1 MNASASATLRS
12 ALFAA
17 VIASG
22 CLPGVLA
29 PASAQ
34 TAGGAEAA
42 RAVVRERNAYAA
54 GGQVRPA
61 GPVSGD
67 WVAAGGKVIVDQAI
81 GGDAML
87 AGGSVDVRAP
97 VGDDV
102 RAAGADVTIE
112 SRVEGELVAS
122 GGNITVRPSA
132 AIGRGAT
139 LHAGSVSIDG
149 RVEGDLQATARKITI
164 DGEVRG
170 NARLVGEQIELG
182 PKARIGGAVIY
193 VSSSGL
199 KKAEGAV
206 VAGTVTRE
214 NPPEPG
220 GRRWEGAAG
229 APSWVAGAMSFLA
242 LLAAGAMFLL
252 LLPRFGVAAAQR
264 VRSSPWLSLGIGFGT
279 IAALPLVAVLLFIT
293 LLGIPIG
300 IVLLALYP
308 ALWLGGFL
316 VGVLSVSRLLAAAL
330 GKEVPAGFRAGI
342 GFFALGLLM
351 TLLVASVP
359 FVGALF
365 AGLLSVAGVGALV
378 LELHGRRTG
387 PGTAAG
393 AGAPTLAPAA

>member
-1 MNASASATLRS
+1 MQESAHPILRS

-29 PASAQ
+29 PAWAQ
-34 TAGGAEAA
+34 TAGGGEAGK
-42 RAVVRERNAYAA
+42 AVVRGRNVYAA

-67 WVAAGGKVIVDQAI
+67 WVAAGGKVIVDQSI

-102 RAAGADVTIE
+102 RAAGGDVTIE

-132 AIGRGAT
+132 AIGHGAT
-139 LHAGSVSIDG
+139 FHAGSVTIDG

-164 DGEVRG
+164 DGEVKG
-170 NARLVGEQIELG
+170 NARLVGEEIELG
-182 PKARIGGAVIY
+182 PKARMGGAVSY
-193 VSSSGL
+193 VSSSEL
-199 KKAEGAV
+199 KHAEGAV

-214 NPPEPG
+214 NPPQQG
-220 GRRWEGAAG
+220 GRGWEAAAG

-264 VRSSPWLSLGIGFGT
+264 VRSSPWLALGIGLGT

-300 IVLLALYP
+300 IALLAMYP

-316 VGVLSVSRLLAAAL
+316 VGVLFVSRLLAAAL
-330 GKEVPAGFRAGI
+330 RKDVPAGFGASI
-342 GFFALGLLM
+342 ASFAMGLLL

-359 FVGALF
+359 FLGALL

-387 PGTAAG
+387 PGTAGRAG
-393 AGAPTLAPAA
+393 ESTLAPAV